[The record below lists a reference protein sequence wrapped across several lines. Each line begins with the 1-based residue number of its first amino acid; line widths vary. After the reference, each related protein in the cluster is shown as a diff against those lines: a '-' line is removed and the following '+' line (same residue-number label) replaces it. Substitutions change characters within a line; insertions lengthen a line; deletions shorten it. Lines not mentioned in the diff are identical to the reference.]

1 MDALLPWGLASTI
14 VGLLLVF
21 KVLWDDWCEEKAQMA
36 EFYETLRR
44 LEEKFN
50 AIGILEAKLD
60 YLIAL
65 ERSPKIKPENKKK
78 RKGERK

>member
-1 MDALLPWGLASTI
+1 M
-14 VGLLLVF
+14 
-21 KVLWDDWCEEKAQMA
+21 DDWCKEETQTDKFE
-36 EFYETLRR
+36 EFLNR

-50 AIGILEAKLD
+50 TLSVIEAKLD

-65 ERSPKIKPENKKK
+65 ARSSPVERCLEKR

>member
-1 MDALLPWGLASTI
+1 MDALLPWGLSSTI
-14 VGLLLVF
+14 IGLLLVF

-50 AIGILEAKLD
+50 AIGVIEAKLD

-65 ERSPKIKPENKKK
+65 ERSSPVERCLEKK